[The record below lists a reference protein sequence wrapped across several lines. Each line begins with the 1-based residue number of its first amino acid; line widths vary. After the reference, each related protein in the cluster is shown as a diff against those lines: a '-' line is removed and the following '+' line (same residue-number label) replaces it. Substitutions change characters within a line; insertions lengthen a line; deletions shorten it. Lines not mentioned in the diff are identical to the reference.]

1 VIIVGTHSLSLTL
14 RECLSHKD
22 YFFKQKIY
30 LVSKKSELT
39 LLHIK
44 LSIYYIMEPH
54 TRQDIFIH
62 CFSQVSWAG
71 LILVQKLEVTKKYL
85 LTFLSKGGIICTYK
99 RERREKMNEHI
110 ELAKKYLADDKLF
123 TQEELDLNVLS
134 ANDDFDFWHARY
146 VSDMLSYRKVE
157 LFQEAVVY
165 DVWKDVPTDTALD
178 FSSTSWAALSEARIA
193 KAAAQGVAFACAEKE
208 RLLAFG
214 INRVGEPRANIHYKR
229 WKKCRTFVAA
239 QIEKY
244 EELST

>member
-1 VIIVGTHSLSLTL
+1 MIVVGTHSLSLTL

-71 LILVQKLEVTKKYL
+71 LIPIQKLEVTKKYL
-85 LTFLSKGGIICTYK
+85 LTFLLESCIICSYKRK
-99 RERREKMNEHI
+99 RERNMNEHI
-110 ELAKKYLADDKLF
+110 ALVKKYLADERLF

-134 ANDDFDFWHARY
+134 ADDDFDFWQARY
-146 VSDMLSYRKVE
+146 VSDMIAYRKVE
-157 LFQEAVVY
+157 LFQDAVSY
-165 DVWKDVPTDTALD
+165 ERRKRPTDGVLE
-178 FSSTSWAALSEARIA
+178 FSNISWAALTEARIA
-193 KAAAQGVAFACAEKE
+193 KAAAQGAAQANTE
-208 RLLAFG
+208 RERFFAFG
-214 INRVGEPRANIHYKR
+214 IERSGEPRAAIALDR
-229 WKKCRTFVAA
+229 WQKCRAFVNA